1 MKIDLH
7 CHTKKTKSGD
17 GEGRNVSAD
26 LFKEKVVNA
35 GIKIIAITNH
45 NAFDLTQFNE
55 LQEAVK
61 DDCQLWPGVEID
73 INGSD
78 NKKYHL
84 IVVANPDNTSIFN
97 ARVQELFEGDNIEVC
112 AKNIETVFEKLNDCD
127 VIYIPHY
134 KKTPGISE
142 EDLCKL
148 ISLVGEATRVFDE
161 TQNNRSL
168 GVFANHDY
176 NVIIGS
182 DVKDWNKY
190 EECNFSELKLP
201 VSSFSQFCLLAKR
214 DEAVVETL
222 LNQKKSYNVKAK
234 PHSSVTIDLKIYDD
248 VNIIFGQKG
257 TGKSKILESIHQSL
271 VSQGIECSVYAGAQK
286 DDEFNSLLKTTDM
299 ERNISIVGS
308 TDCKEEFEYI
318 FDWKDTNPTLFSNYI
333 SWFKTRNHNSNKK
346 RMKIT
351 EAATLIAPSPE
362 SYAQHADDYKT
373 IKHIKESLDRIVL
386 DNYISE
392 EERINLL
399 NGFDVLYSKIKSK
412 FILDILEAN
421 STKLTNY
428 SINAIKGIADK
439 NSNSVSKPSSTG
451 FIEYAQ
457 NRIMLIKALKKI
469 LENITDKNSFKLE
482 YLGELEDKG
491 EIYIR
496 RLFRMLSNES
506 KTAEFVSGIRVLNDI
521 KSKMLQATSMIS
533 SDSLSAH
540 IDSLK
545 GMCIDH
551 SINSTAYFLGISKQ
565 IVTADNTE
573 YVPSNGEKGILLL
586 QKRLK
591 KSADAYF
598 LDEPELGMGNS
609 YVDSIIRP
617 QISELAKRH
626 KAVIIATHNAN
637 IAVRTLP
644 YMSIFRTYQNGVYG
658 TYIGNPFNDQLVN
671 IKDENDKLSWTAES
685 LHTLEG
691 GKEAFNDRRIIY
703 GSNDNCC

>member
-7 CHTKKTKSGD
+7 CHTKSTKSGD
-17 GEGRNVSAD
+17 GEGRNVSAA
-26 LFKEKVVNA
+26 LFKEKVTNTGV
-35 GIKIIAITNH
+35 KIIAITNH
-45 NAFDLTQFNE
+45 NAFDLIQFNE
-55 LQEAVK
+55 FQEAVK

-73 INGSD
+73 VKGSVD
-78 NKKYHL
+78 NKYHL
-84 IVVANPDNTSIFN
+84 IVVANPDNIVLFDS
-97 ARVQELFEGDNIEVC
+97 RVQELFEGDNIEKC
-112 AKNIETVFEKLNDCD
+112 TKTIETVFEKLNACD

-134 KKTPGISE
+134 GKTPEISE
-142 EDLCKL
+142 ADLHKL
-148 ISLVGEATRVFDE
+148 LTLVGEPSRVFDE

-168 GVFANHDY
+168 GVFANHNY

-214 DEAVVETL
+214 DEVIVETL
-222 LNQKKSYNVKAK
+222 LNHKKSYNVKAK

-257 TGKSKILESIHQSL
+257 TGKSKILESIHQNM
-271 VSQGIECSVYAGAQK
+271 VSQGINCSMYAGSQK
-286 DDEFNSLLKTTDM
+286 DDEFNALLKNTDM
-299 ERNISIVGS
+299 ERDISIVGA

-318 FDWKDTNPTLFSNYI
+318 FNWKDTNPTLFSNYI
-333 SWFKTRNHNSNKK
+333 DWYQTRNHNTNKK

-351 EAATLIAPSPE
+351 EATTLILPS
-362 SYAQHADDYKT
+362 SKIHAQHAEDYKT
-373 IKHIKESLDRIVL
+373 IKSIKQQLDGIVL
-386 DNYISE
+386 EDYISE
-392 EERINLL
+392 EEKINMMADFE
-399 NGFDVLYSKIKSK
+399 NLYGKIKEK
-412 FILDILEAN
+412 FVMDLIDVN

-428 SINAIKGIADK
+428 SINSIKDIAAK
-439 NSNSVSKPSSTG
+439 NSDSASKPSSTG
-451 FIEYAQ
+451 FVEYAQ
-457 NRIMLIKALKKI
+457 NRITLMKGIEKI
-469 LENITDKNSFKLE
+469 VENISDKDNYELE

-496 RLFRMLSNES
+496 RLSRMLNGES
-506 KTAEFVSGIRVLNDI
+506 KSFEFTTGIRVLREI
-521 KSKMLQATSMIS
+521 KSKILETTSMLS
-533 SDSLSAH
+533 SDLLSEH
-540 IDSLK
+540 VDKLKKLCEDS
-545 GMCIDH
+545 GIV
-551 SINSTAYFLGISKQ
+551 SAVNFLGLSKQ
-565 IVTADNTE
+565 IVTSDNAE

-586 QKRLK
+586 QKKLK
-591 KSADAYF
+591 KPADAYF

-644 YMSIFRTYQNGVYG
+644 YMSIFRTYQNG
-658 TYIGNPFNDQLVN
+658 TYNTYTGNPFNDQLIN

-691 GKEAFNDRRIIY
+691 GKEAFDDRRVIY
-703 GSNDNCC
+703 GSNNNCS